1 MNKNHLIICS
11 ICYLFLFP
19 CFPPTSFLIFN
30 HFYDDFY
37 LDFDPCPSVRTHL
50 NIALSINL
58 SPWMFLFSAMF
69 LSFYGYIMDSLY
81 SWTSSSSPTY
91 SLMFTLCQILYESS
105 GYFAFV
111 VIQLMILILLINNS
125 REIISLNLI
134 ILFSKIFTK
143 LFSVSSTK
151 LCYLIVT

>member
-1 MNKNHLIICS
+1 MIFILILI
-11 ICYLFLFP
+11 LVQVLELTLTLHFLL
-19 CFPPTSFLIFN
+19 T
-30 HFYDDFY
+30 
-37 LDFDPCPSVRTHL
+37 SVRECFFFRH
-50 NIALSINL
+50 
-58 SPWMFLFSAMF
+58 F

-134 ILFSKIFTK
+134 ILFSKIITK